1 MYWIPRHVYLCLAR
15 DGAVWLDTVKDR
27 YSGMSCAAFHRL
39 RPMLHGQDQSDLTSQ
54 DDPHV
59 AGDAERDIAEQLIGR
74 GLLTRDSRIGKPFS
88 PATVAV
94 PRFAVPVRVDI
105 SSARV
110 GARHWCTFF
119 YACTAALISLRG
131 RSLYCALERARRMK
145 AASQTSR
152 PQSTD
157 LAFELMDI
165 FGQLRMY
172 VYTAKRACLYD
183 SLAAF
188 EFLSHYGVFPKIV
201 IGVRASPFSA
211 HCWIQHEDSVLNG
224 QPAYCA
230 EFVPILVL

>member
-1 MYWIPRHVYLCLAR
+1 V
-15 DGAVWLDTVKDR
+15 
-27 YSGMSCAAFHRL
+27 
-39 RPMLHGQDQSDLTSQ
+39 
-54 DDPHV
+54 
-59 AGDAERDIAEQLIGR
+59 R
-74 GLLTRDSRIGKPFS
+74 GLLTRDSRNGNPFS
-88 PATVAV
+88 TPTVVV
-94 PRFAVPVRVDI
+94 PRFALPARVDN

-110 GARHWCTFF
+110 GARHLCTFL
-119 YACTAALISLRG
+119 YACTAALMCLRG
-131 RSLYCALERARRMK
+131 RSLHCALERARRMK
-145 AASQTSR
+145 EASQISM
-152 PQSTD
+152 PQQSIE

-188 EFLSHYGVFPKIV
+188 EFLSHYGVFPSIV

-230 EFVPILVL
+230 EFVPILVV